1 MPAVRAGI
9 VLKTGGPSAER
20 RTAAASRMD
29 GRQLAA
35 ESAGCRC
42 SGGRRRSCSPA
53 PSERRNPSATEEGGR
68 DVFNDA
74 DSVQGATS
82 GGSGATFL
90 HVQPSVK
97 RPKPW
102 HRFVKKSVQLHM
114 LWRVVVA
121 GGLLMRWEEEWTE
134 VTCCLLAG

>member
-1 MPAVRAGI
+1 
-9 VLKTGGPSAER
+9 
-20 RTAAASRMD
+20 MD

-53 PSERRNPSATEEGGR
+53 PSERRNPSASEEGGR

-82 GGSGATFL
+82 GGLGRHISSRSAVGQEAKT
-90 HVQPSVK
+90 VASVCQK
-97 RPKPW
+97 
-102 HRFVKKSVQLHM
+102 VSSVAH
-114 LWRVVVA
+114 VVA
-121 GGLLMRWEEEWTE
+121 SCGGWGIVDE
-134 VTCCLLAG
+134 VGGRVD

>member
-1 MPAVRAGI
+1 
-9 VLKTGGPSAER
+9 
-20 RTAAASRMD
+20 MD

-74 DSVQGATS
+74 GSVQGATS
-82 GGSGATFL
+82 GGLG
-90 HVQPSVK
+90 
-97 RPKPW
+97 
-102 HRFVKKSVQLHM
+102 FVKKSVQLHM

-121 GGLLMRWEEEWTE
+121 GGLLMRREEEWTE